1 MQGINSTAD
10 HLVRELQERKKELNC
25 IYQIEE
31 LLTDPDLPL
40 GDLLDGIIKLMPPG
54 MQFPELAQAKITFN
68 GHSYM
73 TPGYVETVYEFCSEI
88 KVQGERRGF
97 ICVSYSKEIPPGP
110 DGYFL
115 KEEFKL
121 INTIAD
127 RISILIL
134 HKELKSVFKEV
145 EEMEKQIA
153 KKKAGQWKVI
163 VDLLKKSD
171 RNLYIYI
178 FQKMLYYLVWNG
190 VQEANQ
196 ILEQYGTN
204 KKIGDASLI
213 EDANRPSQK
222 KTLHNII
229 NLSDEVFRIAS
240 ENLSE
245 EKILENIERW
255 VEEDKSRFLIKVIDN
270 LNSSRSDII
279 DAITRYNYIEKEGIK
294 LTPPIE
300 KSLRVSLV
308 RHFFSEQ
315 LEFINIAKKY
325 IEVRDYYDLVKR
337 IIFPP
342 DSYGRLGGKSSGLF
356 LAYNIL
362 SKDDEHREL
371 FNNLKVPKTWY
382 ITSDSLMNFI
392 HYNNLEGVMEQK
404 YKEMDEIHVEY
415 QNIIQIF
422 KNSYFP
428 PEIIRGLSIALDDLG
443 DKPIIVRSSSLLEDR
458 LGSAFSGKYKSLFL
472 ANQGSKEERLD
483 ALMDAIAEVY
493 ASTFG
498 PDPIEYRLERGL
510 LDFHEEMG
518 IMIQEV
524 VGTRIGDYFLPS
536 FAGVAFSNNEFR
548 WSARI
553 KREDGL
559 IRIVPGLGT
568 RAVDRIA
575 DDYPILIAP
584 GKPDLR
590 VNVTPEEIVRY
601 STKKIDIINLVTNT
615 FQTVDLE
622 ELLEHFGNAI
632 PGIQHVLSIYEDGM
646 MQLPTSLFNMEFEN
660 KNMVV
665 TFEGLFSKT
674 PFIKQIDG
682 LLKILQKAMGTPVDI
697 EFAHDGKSLYL
708 LQCRPQCYSDEIQP
722 APIPQDVPADRTLFT
737 ADKYISNGAIP
748 DITHIVF
755 VDPEAY
761 SELSSLNDLKNI
773 GRAVGKLNKLLPKRQ
788 FILMGPGR
796 WGSRGD
802 IKLGVDVT
810 YSDINNSA
818 VLIEVALKKGNYVPD
833 LSFGTHFFQDLVEA
847 KIRYIPLYPDD
858 THNIFNDSFL
868 LEAPNILADIL
879 PEYSYLEKTIH
890 VIDVPQSAGNQVL
903 RILMNSD
910 LNKAIGFFTE
920 TGVSAYVPVRA
931 EGNMEG
937 HRSDDFWRWRVHM
950 AEKIADQ
957 VDAKEFGIKGLYIF
971 GSAKNATAGP
981 ASDIDLLVHFD
992 GTPKQ
997 KENLLLWLKGW
1008 SLCLAEMNFL
1018 RTGYRSEGLLDIH
1031 LVTDEDIAN
1040 KSSFAVKINAITDAA
1055 RQLRIK

>member
-1 MQGINSTAD
+1 MNSTAD

-25 IYQIEE
+25 LYQIEE
-31 LLTDPDLPL
+31 ILTEQDLPL
-40 GDLLDGIIKLMPPG
+40 GELLEGIIQVIPDG
-54 MQFPELAQAKITFN
+54 MQFPEVSQVKINFN
-68 GHSYM
+68 GHSYKTDGYTE
-73 TPGYVETVYEFCSEI
+73 TPYEFCSEI
-88 KVQGERRGF
+88 KVQGELRGS
-97 ICVSYSKEIPPGP
+97 ICVSYSKEIPMGP

-121 INTIAD
+121 INTIGD

-134 HKELKSVFKEV
+134 HKELKSVFQDM
-145 EEMEKQIA
+145 EEMEKQINR
-153 KKKAGQWKVI
+153 KNIGQWRVI
-163 VDLLKKSD
+163 IDLLKKSD
-171 RNLYIYI
+171 RSLFIYI
-178 FQKMLYYLVWNG
+178 SQKMLYYLVWNG

-204 KKIGDASLI
+204 KKIDDASLI
-213 EDANRPSQK
+213 EDTNRPSEK

-229 NLSDEVFRIAS
+229 NLSNEVFRIAS
-240 ENLSE
+240 ENLSD
-245 EKILENIERW
+245 EKILENIELW

-270 LNSSRSDII
+270 LNSSRSDVI

-342 DSYGRLGGKSSGLF
+342 ESHGRLGGKSSGLF
-356 LAYNIL
+356 LAHHIL
-362 SKDDEHREL
+362 SKDKENQDL
-371 FNNLKVPKTWY
+371 FKNLKVPKTWY
-382 ITSDSLMNFI
+382 ISSDSLMNFI

-428 PEIIRGLSIALDDLG
+428 PEIIRGLSVALDDLG

-510 LDFHEEMG
+510 VDFHEEMG
-518 IMIQEV
+518 IMVQEV

-553 KREDGL
+553 SRDDGL

-568 RAVDRIA
+568 RAVDRVA

-584 GKPDLR
+584 GKPELR

-601 STKKIDIINLVTNT
+601 STKKIDIINLKTNT
-615 FQTVDLE
+615 FETV
-622 ELLEHFGNAI
+622 ELADVLEHFGNSI
-632 PGIQHVLSIYEDGM
+632 PGIENVLSIYEDKM
-646 MQLPTSLFNMEFEN
+646 MQLPTSLFNMEFEK

-665 TFEGLFSKT
+665 TFEGLFSRT
-674 PFIKQIDG
+674 PFIKQIDK
-682 LLKILQKAMGTPVDI
+682 LLNTLKKAMGTPVDV
-697 EFAHDGKSLYL
+697 EFAHDGEFLYL

-722 APIPQDVPADRTLFT
+722 APIPQDIPEEKIVFT
-737 ADKYISNGAIP
+737 ADKYISNGSIP
-748 DITHIVF
+748 DITHIVY

-761 SELSSLNDLKNI
+761 NELSSLADLKNI

-810 YSDINNSA
+810 YSDINNTS
-818 VLIEVALKKGNYVPD
+818 VLIEVARKKGNYVPD

-858 THNIFNDSFL
+858 PNNIFNDSFL
-868 LEAPNILADIL
+868 LQSPNILAEIL
-879 PEYSYLEKTIH
+879 PEFAYLADTIH
-890 VIDVPQSAGNQVL
+890 VIDIPQCTGNRIL
-903 RILMNSD
+903 RILMNSE
-910 LNKAIGFFTE
+910 LN
-920 TGVSAYVPVRA
+920 RA
-931 EGNMEG
+931 VGLLTDSGGMEPEPLKLEENQED
-937 HRSDDFWRWRVHM
+937 HRTDDYWRWRHHM
-950 AEKIADQ
+950 AEKIASKMDPQ
-957 VDAKEFGIKGLYIF
+957 EYGVRGFYIF
-971 GSAKNATAGP
+971 GSSKNATAGP
-981 ASDIDLLVHFD
+981 ASDIDLLIHFT
-992 GTPKQ
+992 GTPQQ
-997 KENLLLWLKGW
+997 KEKLLQWLEGW
-1008 SLCLAEMNFL
+1008 SLCLSEMNFL
-1018 RTGYRSEGLLDIH
+1018 RTGYRSDGLLDIH
-1031 LVTDEDIAN
+1031 LVSDEDIAR
-1040 KSSFAVKINAITDAA
+1040 KSSFAVKIGAITDAA
-1055 RQLRIK
+1055 RPLGMKSS